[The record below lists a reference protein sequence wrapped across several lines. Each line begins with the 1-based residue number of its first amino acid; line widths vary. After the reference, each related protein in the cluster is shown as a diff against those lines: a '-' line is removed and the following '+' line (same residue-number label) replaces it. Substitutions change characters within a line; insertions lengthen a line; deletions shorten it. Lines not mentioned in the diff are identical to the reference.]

1 MDAKDAEAR
10 IAGGTA
16 IGRELGARRKFWAL
30 LLLHTL
36 LTGADTQAAPEAC
49 ETGLSALPE
58 QCVSLG
64 ETSGSLVPVNTTQ
77 RMSELPFSRGIYLN
91 MKKVPDEENTKL
103 HFTVT
108 WNQSMELNHENEVM
122 VKFPGPYIF
131 YICAKVTGS
140 SDIMGNLT
148 LEQGKT
154 LASITLRVENNNAR
168 SYVRH
173 EGLVSLYE
181 DAVVTINF
189 YKPAGPEYLQLDDL
203 RVGLHYMLG
212 EQHFKTP
219 SDEE

>member
-1 MDAKDAEAR
+1 MDAKDAEVG
-10 IAGGTA
+10 IAGSVA

-36 LTGADTQAAPEAC
+36 LTGACIAC
-49 ETGLSALPE
+49 CVWTLSALR
-58 QCVSLG
+58 S
-64 ETSGSLVPVNTTQ
+64 S
-77 RMSELPFSRGIYLN
+77 PFSKGIYLN

-108 WNQSMELNHENEVM
+108 WNQSMELYHESEVM
-122 VKFPGPYIF
+122 VKYPGPYIF
-131 YICAKVTGS
+131 YICAKVTGN
-140 SDIMGNLT
+140 SDKMGNLT

-189 YKPAGPEYLQLDDL
+189 FKPAGTSNSYLQLDDL
-203 RVGLHYMLG
+203 RVGLQYMLG
-212 EQHFKTP
+212 KQIFNTP
-219 SDEE
+219 RDEE

>member
-1 MDAKDAEAR
+1 MDAKDAEAG
-10 IAGGTA
+10 IAGNVA

-36 LTGADTQAAPEAC
+36 LTGACIAC
-49 ETGLSALPE
+49 CVWTLSTLR
-58 QCVSLG
+58 SSI
-64 ETSGSLVPVNTTQ
+64 SGSLVPGNAAP
-77 RMSELPFSRGIYLN
+77 RKSELPFSKGIYLN
-91 MKKVPDEENTKL
+91 MKKVSDEENTKL

-108 WNQSMELNHENEVM
+108 WNQSMELNHESEVM

-131 YICAKVTGS
+131 YICARVTGTN
-140 SDIMGNLT
+140 DTMGNLT

-168 SYVRH
+168 SCVRH

-189 YKPAGPEYLQLDDL
+189 FKPEDQKYLQLNVL
-203 RVGLHYMLG
+203 RVGLQYMLG
-212 EQHFKTP
+212 EQRFETP